1 MRRRGIRPV
10 YVVAVIC
17 CLALLASRSYSNNRE
32 EGTYRPRIGFS
43 AGMGANFHNAQ
54 DIVARVNGS
63 GATSQRADEFNS
75 GVEFFGAVFVPIGPD
90 WVMKAEYVYMHGS
103 YSLKSVI
110 ANGVAEFAYT
120 VHLPGVI
127 VQYVLVD
134 ETTYN
139 VKAGVG
145 AGYHFGSYD
154 ERFFTSR
161 YTAHGVGAL
170 LELEGKTALSDD
182 VFAYFAVQGR
192 WEFIGELKDRNG
204 KSPFL
209 NTPTTMNFFSIAVRF
224 GMTFYL

>member
-1 MRRRGIRPV
+1 M
-10 YVVAVIC
+10 ATIC
-17 CLALLASRSYSNNRE
+17 CLSLRTSISYSSNQE
-32 EGTYRPRIGFS
+32 EGANKQRIGFS
-43 AGMGANFHNAQ
+43 AGMGVNFHNAQ
-54 DIVARVNGS
+54 DLVARVNGS
-63 GATSQRADEFNS
+63 GAVSQRADEFNS
-75 GVEFFGAVFVPIGPD
+75 GVEFFGAAFVPMGPD

-103 YSLKSVI
+103 YSLRSVI

-134 ETTYN
+134 EPTYN
-139 VKAGVG
+139 VKAGAG

-154 ERFFTSR
+154 EKFFSSRF
-161 YTAHGVGAL
+161 TAHGVGAL

-182 VFAYFAVQGR
+182 VFAYFGVQGR
-192 WEFIGELKDRNG
+192 WEFIGELKDKNG

-209 NTPTTMNFFSIAVRF
+209 NTPTTMDFFSIAVRF